1 MIPKVK
7 QMLKDRLHLDFHEWK
22 LIISSV
28 WLGVEFLGS
37 WIKPNRTCISRNS
50 VGRISMKLDN
60 LAMSDTEKWCAT
72 LNSYCGLLS
81 HSNNYNLMYML
92 LRCTRDFDRYGVF
105 DIKLR
110 HFYSKE
116 ELKKRVEGNL
126 CKIGEGER
134 DLYF

>member
-1 MIPKVK
+1 M
-7 QMLKDRLHLDFHEWK
+7 H
-22 LIISSV
+22 
-28 WLGVEFLGS
+28 
-37 WIKPNRTCISRNS
+37 
-50 VGRISMKLDN
+50 
-60 LAMSDTEKWCAT
+60 
-72 LNSYCGLLS
+72 
-81 HSNNYNLMYML
+81 ML
-92 LRCTRDFDRYGVF
+92 LRCNRDFDRYGVF

>member
-1 MIPKVK
+1 
-7 QMLKDRLHLDFHEWK
+7 
-22 LIISSV
+22 
-28 WLGVEFLGS
+28 
-37 WIKPNRTCISRNS
+37 
-50 VGRISMKLDN
+50 MKLDN

-72 LNSYCGLLS
+72 LNSYCGLFS
-81 HSNNYNLMYML
+81 HGNNYYLMYML

>member
-1 MIPKVK
+1 
-7 QMLKDRLHLDFHEWK
+7 
-22 LIISSV
+22 
-28 WLGVEFLGS
+28 
-37 WIKPNRTCISRNS
+37 
-50 VGRISMKLDN
+50 MKLDN
-60 LAMSDTEKWCAT
+60 LAMSNTGKWCAT
-72 LNSYCGLLS
+72 LNSYCGLFS
-81 HSNNYNLMYML
+81 HGNNYYLMYML

>member
-1 MIPKVK
+1 M
-7 QMLKDRLHLDFHEWK
+7 H
-22 LIISSV
+22 
-28 WLGVEFLGS
+28 
-37 WIKPNRTCISRNS
+37 
-50 VGRISMKLDN
+50 
-60 LAMSDTEKWCAT
+60 
-72 LNSYCGLLS
+72 
-81 HSNNYNLMYML
+81 ML
-92 LRCTRDFDRYGVF
+92 LRCNRNFGRYGVF